1 MLRVVCFVLA
11 TVALSLSAPS
21 AHALEGEVLLVTVP
35 KGYKIGYEK
44 KAGSQIM
51 TEMVPQAET
60 VKDWTEMVTVQ
71 IFLNMRG
78 VTPAQYRQRVQAMW
92 SQACDGSTFSPV
104 KEGEDGGYPTVTWV
118 SNCPHNNATGKPE
131 LTWMKA
137 IQGRDS
143 FYVVQKAYKFE
154 PTAAQKTEWGAYL
167 DSVSVCDTRQPER
180 NCGGAR

>member
-1 MLRVVCFVLA
+1 MRRAAFF
-11 TVALSLSAPS
+11 ALSALALLFCTPS

-35 KGYKIGYEK
+35 KGYKVGYEK
-44 KAGSQIM
+44 KAGNQIM

-78 VTPAQYRQRVQAMW
+78 VTPEQYRQRIENLW
-92 SQACDGSTFSPV
+92 GQACNGSEFAKV
-104 KEGEDGGYPTVTWV
+104 KESTDGGYPTLTWLQK
-118 SNCPHNNATGKPE
+118 CPMNNATGKPE

-143 FYVVQKAYKFE
+143 
-154 PTAAQKTEWGAYL
+154 L
-167 DSVSVCDTRQPER
+167 
-180 NCGGAR
+180 

>member
-1 MLRVVCFVLA
+1 MRRAVRLVLA
-11 TVALSLSAPS
+11 AFALTLAAPA

-44 KAGSQIM
+44 KAGNQVM

-78 VTPAQYRQRVQAMW
+78 VTPDEYRARIEKLWAG
-92 SQACDGSTFSPV
+92 ACAGSTFANV
-104 KEGEDGGYPTVTWV
+104 KEGAEGGYPTLTWFQK
-118 SNCPHNNATGKPE
+118 CPMNNATGKPE

-143 FYVVQKAYKFE
+143 FYLVQKAYKFE
-154 PTAAQKTEWGAYL
+154 PSAAQKSEWGAYL
-167 DSVSVCDTRQPER
+167 DSVSICDTRLPDR
-180 NCGGAR
+180 PCK

>member
-1 MLRVVCFVLA
+1 MRRAVCLVLSA
-11 TVALSLSAPS
+11 LALSLAAPS
-21 AHALEGEVLLVTVP
+21 AQALEGEVLLVSVP

-44 KAGSQIM
+44 KGGNQIM

-78 VTPAQYRQRVQAMW
+78 VTPAQYRQRIENLW
-92 SQACDGSTFSPV
+92 GQACNGSEFAKV
-104 KEGEDGGYPTVTWV
+104 KEDAEGGYPTLTWLQK
-118 SNCPHNNATGKPE
+118 CPMNNATGKPE

-143 FYVVQKAYKFE
+143 FYLVQKAYKFE
-154 PTAAQKTEWGAYL
+154 PSAEQRATWAAYL
-167 DSVSVCDTRQPER
+167 DSVSVCDTRRPER
-180 NCGGAR
+180 SCK

>member
-1 MLRVVCFVLA
+1 MRRAACLA
-11 TVALSLSAPS
+11 LTAFALALGAPS

-44 KAGSQIM
+44 KAGNQIM
-51 TEMVPQAET
+51 TEMVPEAQT
-60 VKDWTEMVTVQ
+60 VKDWSEMVTVQ

-78 VTPAQYRQRVQAMW
+78 VTPAQYRQRIQSAW
-92 SQACDGSTFSPV
+92 SQACEGSTFSLV
-104 KEGEDGGYPTVTWV
+104 KEDGEGGYPTVTWL
-118 SNCPHNNATGKPE
+118 SECPHNNATGKPE

-137 IQGRDS
+137 IEGRDS

-154 PTAAQKTEWGAYL
+154 PTAAQKTEWGAWL
-167 DSVSVCDTRQPER
+167 DSATVCDTRRPER

>member
-1 MLRVVCFVLA
+1 MRRAACLFLSVLILLLA
-11 TVALSLSAPS
+11 TPS

-44 KAGSQIM
+44 KAGNQIM

-78 VTPAQYRQRVQAMW
+78 VTPEQYRQRIENLW
-92 SQACDGSTFSPV
+92 SQACIGSEFAKV
-104 KEGEDGGYPTVTWV
+104 KEGADGGYPTLTWLQK
-118 SNCPHNNATGKPE
+118 CPMNNATGKPE

-143 FYVVQKAYKFE
+143 FYLVQKAYKFE
-154 PTAAQKTEWGAYL
+154 PSAEQRATWIAYL
-167 DSVSVCDTRQPER
+167 DGVSVCDTRRPER
-180 NCGGAR
+180 SCNR

>member
-1 MLRVVCFVLA
+1 MRRAACLA
-11 TVALSLSAPS
+11 FTALALTLASPS
-21 AHALEGEVLLVTVP
+21 ARALEGEVLLVTVP

-44 KAGSQIM
+44 KAGNQIM

-78 VTPAQYRQRVQAMW
+78 VTPAQYRQRIQNMW
-92 SQACDGSTFSPV
+92 SQACDGSEFANV
-104 KEGEDGGYPTVTWV
+104 KAGDDGGYPTLTWL
-118 SNCPHNNATGKPE
+118 SKCPHNNATGKPE

-143 FYVVQKAYKFE
+143 FYLVQKAYKFE
-154 PTAAQKTEWGAYL
+154 PSAEQKATWGAYL
-167 DSVSVCDTRQPER
+167 DSVSVCDTRRPER
-180 NCGGAR
+180 PCR

>member
-1 MLRVVCFVLA
+1 MRRAVCIVLA
-11 TVALSLSAPS
+11 ALLLALAAPS

-35 KGYKIGYEK
+35 KGYKIGFEK
-44 KAGSQIM
+44 KAGNQIM

-78 VTPAQYRQRVQAMW
+78 VSPAQYRERIQNMW
-92 SQACDGSTFSPV
+92 RQACDDSEFSV
-104 KEGEDGGYPTVTWV
+104 MKQGEEGGYPTLTWL
-118 SNCPHNNATGKPE
+118 SKCPHNNATGKPE

-143 FYVVQKAYKFE
+143 FYLVQKAYKFE
-154 PTAAQKTEWGAYL
+154 PSAEQKATWGAYL
-167 DSVSVCDTRQPER
+167 DSVNVCDTRRPER
-180 NCGGAR
+180 NCK